1 MADRLTD
8 AEQLCQKTLQ
18 VLEGHASL
26 PSDAREA
33 LRNGLQ
39 GLLPVLAESKRKVMV
54 RSAQGQRLA
63 QEIVDN
69 ASKLY
74 DVASRPR
81 PEGKGVDEVLSR
93 LDSVRDSVKKLEIY
107 WQSFEYV
114 TT

>member
-1 MADRLTD
+1 MADRLTE

-18 VLEGHASL
+18 VLEGHPSL
-26 PSDAREA
+26 PSDALEVMRK
-33 LRNGLQ
+33 GLQ

-54 RSAQGQRLA
+54 RSAQGQKLA
-63 QEIVDN
+63 QEIVDH

-74 DVASRPR
+74 GVACLPQ
-81 PEGKGVDEVLSR
+81 PKGKAVDEIISHLE
-93 LDSVRDSVKKLEIY
+93 SVRDSVKKLEIY